1 MAEKTESATKKGFT
15 FLARHGDRECSFNP
29 PTQRK
34 IEIEGEL
41 KGGTLGFFQNMEGFR
56 PRGRHNECG
65 AGWGRG
71 GRWIEECGYE
81 GHVTGMEGCPDK
93 VG

>member
-1 MAEKTESATKKGFT
+1 M
-15 FLARHGDRECSFNP
+15 
-29 PTQRK
+29 
-34 IEIEGEL
+34 
-41 KGGTLGFFQNMEGFR
+41 GFFQNMEGFR
-56 PRGRHNECG
+56 PRGRHNERG